1 MTKLT
6 VGSLEP
12 AGAIGDR
19 ALETLDVMLEGAG
32 VLPLAAQGTRRLQDL
47 DRLERLFDDDEL
59 VGVPKPFQELE
70 PVVVRVGGTDHHL
83 HLGVD
88 LPELLDGLET
98 VPAGWHAHVDEC
110 DRVGPALIAGT
121 ARTLDA
127 IAALHG

>member
-6 VGSLEP
+6 VRGLESP
-12 AGAIGDR
+12 GAIGDR

-32 VLPLAAQGTRRLQDL
+32 VLPLAAQGAGRLQDL
-47 DRLERLFDDDEL
+47 DRLEWLFDDDQL

-70 PVVVRVGGTDHHL
+70 PVVVRVGGAHHHL
-83 HLGVD
+83 HLRVD

-98 VPAGWHAHVDEC
+98 VPAGRHAHVDER
-110 DRVGPALIAGT
+110 DRVGSALIAGT